1 MKRMIYAG
9 TLALGVL
16 FCSCDK
22 DKDGIVNRR
31 DPIDNRTGAI
41 DNPSALNTPHK
52 DDVDTRGMIQTPTA
66 PPVTP
71 YGSATLTE
79 NDKANLGPVDELF
92 LKSAKEDLAEVKAEL
107 ARGDDPGA
115 RCIKGR
121 DYRNTLKA
129 KSSPEAEAVMT
140 ELTKICDYEAPI
152 KVMEREVSE
161 AEKAHREKPADKPVS
176 ECLSLDF
183 KRAEENLSENH
194 PNDEKFKELESRWN
208 SACQPI

>member
-1 MKRMIYAG
+1 MKRIIYAG
-9 TLALGVL
+9 AFALSAL
-16 FCSCDK
+16 FVGCDK
-22 DKDGIVNRR
+22 DHDGIANRH
-31 DPIDNRTGAI
+31 DPIDNRTGAV
-41 DNPSALNTPHK
+41 DNPSAHK
-52 DDVDTRGMIQTPTA
+52 DDVDNRGLIQTTNN
-66 PPVTP
+66 PPPASSGNAV
-71 YGSATLTE
+71 LTE
-79 NDKANLGPVDELF
+79 NDKANLGPVEEMF

-161 AEKAHREKPADKPVS
+161 AEKARREKPTEKPAS

-183 KRAEENLSENH
+183 KRAEENLSESH
-194 PNDEKFKELESRWN
+194 PNDQKFKELESRWN